1 MIIICIKILI
11 RICINFIKE
20 SIPMLYSLRAG
31 LCSAALALSLAGCN
45 VNTTSSDDLRV
56 SQTDV
61 LSTYA
66 NIALATYE
74 DSLTQA
80 VILHRAIEQ
89 LVRVP
94 SETNLDMAKQAWIDA
109 RVPYQQSEA
118 YRFGNP
124 IVDDWEGKVNAW
136 PLDEGLIDYVDAS
149 YGGASDENDLYLANV
164 INSQQVNINGTLVD
178 VSNITP
184 DLIANTLHEAEEVES
199 NVASGYH
206 AIEFLLWGQDL
217 NGTNSGAGARPA
229 SDYDIKNC
237 SNGNC
242 DRRSEYLLAASTLLQ
257 TDLID
262 IVAAWQENGEART
275 NLTNNDSA
283 DGISA
288 MIVGMGSL
296 SYGELAGERIKLGLM
311 LHDPEEEHDCF
322 SDNTHN
328 SHYYDAKSIQN
339 VYLGKYNRIDGS
351 LVAGSSLSNLI
362 AQVSPQLDRRMK
374 TALEFTMVQMQ
385 VMVERAQT
393 TESYDQM
400 IASGNKHGNQVVQN
414 VVDSLTAQTIVIEE
428 LSSALLLN
436 QVAFEG
442 SDSLDNPSTIK

>member
-1 MIIICIKILI
+1 
-11 RICINFIKE
+11 
-20 SIPMLYSLRAG
+20 
-31 LCSAALALSLAGCN
+31 
-45 VNTTSSDDLRV
+45 
-56 SQTDV
+56 
-61 LSTYA
+61 
-66 NIALATYE
+66 
-74 DSLTQA
+74 
-80 VILHRAIEQ
+80 
-89 LVRVP
+89 
-94 SETNLDMAKQAWIDA
+94 MAKQAWIDA

>member
-1 MIIICIKILI
+1 
-11 RICINFIKE
+11 
-20 SIPMLYSLRAG
+20 
-31 LCSAALALSLAGCN
+31 
-45 VNTTSSDDLRV
+45 
-56 SQTDV
+56 
-61 LSTYA
+61 
-66 NIALATYE
+66 
-74 DSLTQA
+74 
-80 VILHRAIEQ
+80 
-89 LVRVP
+89 
-94 SETNLDMAKQAWIDA
+94 
-109 RVPYQQSEA
+109 
-118 YRFGNP
+118 
-124 IVDDWEGKVNAW
+124 
-136 PLDEGLIDYVDAS
+136 
-149 YGGASDENDLYLANV
+149 
-164 INSQQVNINGTLVD
+164 
-178 VSNITP
+178 
-184 DLIANTLHEAEEVES
+184 
-199 NVASGYH
+199 
-206 AIEFLLWGQDL
+206 
-217 NGTNSGAGARPA
+217 
-229 SDYDIKNC
+229 
-237 SNGNC
+237 
-242 DRRSEYLLAASTLLQ
+242 LLQ